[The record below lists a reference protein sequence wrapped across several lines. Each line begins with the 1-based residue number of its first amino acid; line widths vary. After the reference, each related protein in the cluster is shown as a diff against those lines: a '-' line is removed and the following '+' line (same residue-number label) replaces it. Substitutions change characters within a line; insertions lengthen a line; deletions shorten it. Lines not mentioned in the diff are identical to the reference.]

1 MKIENILNQKFTVQV
16 TGGEARLLYRR
27 GPENSLDLY
36 STQVPVEARGQNIA
50 EKLVLE
56 ALQFA
61 KDEGVKV
68 IPTCPYVHRWFEKH
82 PEEAWRLLKPLSETR
97 PSHGS

>member
-56 ALQFA
+56 ALKFA
-61 KDEGVKV
+61 QDEGVKV

-82 PEEAWRLLKPLSETR
+82 PEEAGRLLKPLSETR